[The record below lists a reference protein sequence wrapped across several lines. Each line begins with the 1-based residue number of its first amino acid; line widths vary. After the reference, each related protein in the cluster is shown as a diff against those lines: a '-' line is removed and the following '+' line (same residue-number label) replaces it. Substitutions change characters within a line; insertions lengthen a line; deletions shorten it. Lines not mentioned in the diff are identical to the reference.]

1 MTIQSDKLPFLLP
14 DSDPTE
20 PVVAL
25 HCSGADGRQWRALS
39 EALEPPLQLIA
50 PAFYGAAGHRG
61 WSGDRPFSLAEEA
74 RPILELIDAMAIP
87 FHMVGHSYGGGV
99 ALHIA
104 LQRPQAVSS
113 LTLYEPSAFHLLR
126 LAGAAEAENFAEIKA
141 VAETTARG
149 LATGDYRGAAEAFV
163 DYWSGPGA
171 WTTLRPSLRSGLTR
185 WLPKAPL
192 DFHALIEETTPLE
205 AYRALEFPVSIL
217 RGSLAP
223 APTAAVARLLA
234 GALPNCETKSFANAG
249 HMGPISHAEM
259 VNRHIVSFLK
269 ANQKPKAPFR
279 QPTFSG
285 TGLSTLSDQES
296 KT

>member
-1 MTIQSDKLPFLLP
+1 MTTQSNTISFLLP
-14 DSDPTE
+14 ESDPTQ
-20 PVVAL
+20 PVLAL
-25 HCSGADGRQWRALS
+25 HCSGSDGRQWRALA
-39 EALEPPLQLIA
+39 ENLEPPLHLIA

-61 WSGDRPFSLAEEA
+61 WSGDHPFSLADEA
-74 RPILELIDAMAIP
+74 RPILELIDAMATP

-104 LQRPQAVSS
+104 LQRPRAVSS

-126 LAGAAEAENFAEIKA
+126 MAGPAEAESFAEIKA
-141 VAETTARG
+141 VAEATARG
-149 LATGDYRGAAEAFV
+149 LANGDYRGAAKAFV

-171 WTTLRPSLRSGLTR
+171 WATLRPSLQTALTQ

-192 DFHALIEETTPLE
+192 DFRALIEEPSPLE
-205 AYRALEFPVSIL
+205 AYQALKFPVAIL

-234 GALPNCETKSFANAG
+234 GALPNCETKSVANAG

-259 VNRHIVSFLK
+259 VNRHVVNFLK
-269 ANQKPKAPFR
+269 ANQKPKVSFR
-279 QPTFSG
+279 
-285 TGLSTLSDQES
+285 
-296 KT
+296 

>member
-1 MTIQSDKLPFLLP
+1 MTIQSDKLPFLRS
-14 DSDPTE
+14 DCDPTE

-25 HCSGADGRQWRALS
+25 HCSGADGRQWRALG
-39 EALEPPLQLIA
+39 EVLEPPLHLIA

-61 WSGDRPFSLAEEA
+61 WGGDRPFSLAEEA
-74 RPILELIDAMAIP
+74 RPILELIDAMAVP

-126 LAGAAEAENFAEIKA
+126 LADAAEAESFAEIKT
-141 VAETTARG
+141 VAEATARG
-149 LATGDYRGAAEAFV
+149 LATGDYRGAAEVFV

-171 WTTLRPSLRSGLTR
+171 WATLRPSLRTGLTQ

-192 DFHALIEETTPLE
+192 DFHALIEEPTPLE
-205 AYRALEFPVSIL
+205 AYQALKFPVSLL

-234 GALPNCETKSFANAG
+234 GALPNCETKVFANAG

-259 VNRHIVSFLK
+259 VNRHIADFLK
-269 ANQKPKAPFR
+269 TNQKPKAFFQRTAVPNASR
-279 QPTFSG
+279 SS
-285 TGLSTLSDQES
+285 LSNREP
-296 KT
+296 KN